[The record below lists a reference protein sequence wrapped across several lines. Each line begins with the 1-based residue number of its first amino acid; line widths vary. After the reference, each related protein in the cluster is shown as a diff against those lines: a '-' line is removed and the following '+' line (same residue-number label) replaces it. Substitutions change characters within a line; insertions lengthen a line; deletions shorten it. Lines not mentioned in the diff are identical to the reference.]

1 MMRAL
6 NPYASVSD
14 VIQTLKRT
22 AQRPRDATWG
32 SALGWGV
39 LDAGAAVDAIRR
51 LDRLAPTSRLTA
63 RRSTVGREIV
73 LRWSGH
79 DRRRRGLVTSGIA
92 YYDVYVATD
101 GGKPRRIARSRRHAL
116 TFDVRPGH
124 TYAFYSVAVDRA
136 GNRESKPVR
145 TVVRAAG

>member
-1 MMRAL
+1 M
-6 NPYASVSD
+6 NPYASVHD
-14 VIQTLKRT
+14 VIETLKRT
-22 AQRPRDATWG
+22 AQRPPERSWNG
-32 SALGWGV
+32 GLGWGV

-51 LDRLAPTSRLTA
+51 LDRLAPVSRLTA
-63 RRSTVGREIV
+63 PRSTASDQIV

-79 DRRRRGLVTSGIA
+79 DRRRRGLATSGIA

-101 GGKPRRIARSRRHAL
+101 GDKPRRIARSRRHAL
-116 TFDVRPGH
+116 SFDIRPGH